1 MNKDFVI
8 NVLKYLPI
16 NIFFKKLYA
25 GEGSIL
31 FMHKVV
37 VKHDNKDRINLMKA
51 NEIEVFYLEKMLV
64 YLKKKYD
71 LISLDQINERLKNKS
86 KFKKKFIVIT
96 FDDGYKDNLTLAYPM
111 FKKHNI
117 PFTIYI
123 TNCYPN
129 HTGKLWWYMLEDILL
144 ENDYVEFFYQEKLLG
159 FDTKNKKQK
168 NISFIKIRE
177 LIINATEK
185 EQDLIF
191 NYLEKKYN
199 KTLKDYVK
207 KESLTWEEIKK
218 ISKDSLVTIGCHT
231 KNHLALNTLSEE
243 EQIEE
248 ILTSKTEI
256 EAKID
261 KVSNHFAY
269 PFGTSNEINEKEVNN
284 LKQTKVFK
292 TATTTRMGNIFNKHI
307 NHLHTLPRIQV
318 LGTQQDL
325 SILNLYLCGAIPA
338 IKNRFKRIVTL

>member
-123 TNCYPN
+123 GIKMQTYNYY
-129 HTGKLWWYMLEDILL
+129 T
-144 ENDYVEFFYQEKLLG
+144 
-159 FDTKNKKQK
+159 TKRN
-168 NISFIKIRE
+168 
-177 LIINATEK
+177 
-185 EQDLIF
+185 
-191 NYLEKKYN
+191 
-199 KTLKDYVK
+199 
-207 KESLTWEEIKK
+207 SL
-218 ISKDSLVTIGCHT
+218 
-231 KNHLALNTLSEE
+231 
-243 EQIEE
+243 
-248 ILTSKTEI
+248 
-256 EAKID
+256 
-261 KVSNHFAY
+261 
-269 PFGTSNEINEKEVNN
+269 
-284 LKQTKVFK
+284 
-292 TATTTRMGNIFNKHI
+292 
-307 NHLHTLPRIQV
+307 
-318 LGTQQDL
+318 
-325 SILNLYLCGAIPA
+325 A
-338 IKNRFKRIVTL
+338 IKLFRTYLNRYIRD